1 MAAYRTAREG
11 TAEVIYSQRL
21 PLEKKGG
28 EANMSEKERI
38 RLTQLTSKGG

>member
-1 MAAYRTAREG
+1 MTAYRTAREG
-11 TAEVIYSQRL
+11 TTEVIYSQRL
-21 PLEKKGG
+21 PLERG

>member
-1 MAAYRTAREG
+1 MTAYRTAREG
-11 TAEVIYSQRL
+11 TTEVIYSQRL
-21 PLEKKGG
+21 PLERGG